1 MDDYD
6 EDALQAALAPGV
18 AKAKS
23 LFDAVAKDMAGQSAD
38 DIHAE
43 LVKRL
48 EAEPFEWD
56 DKGLREIASS
66 ISRASSDAKDAA
78 DVEKADDGPEDAGAG
93 DHSSEED
100 AAEKSDEDAAEKTDD

>member
-6 EDALQAALAPGV
+6 EDALEAALAPGI

-23 LFDAVAKDMAGQSAD
+23 LFDAVAKDLAGQSAD

-43 LVKRL
+43 LIRRL

-66 ISRASSDAKDAA
+66 ISRGSSEAQDAA
-78 DVEKADDGPEDAGAG
+78 DVERTDDSPEDAGA
-93 DHSSEED
+93 DDQST
-100 AAEKSDEDAAEKTDD
+100 DEGAAEKTHD

>member
-6 EDALQAALAPGV
+6 EDALQAALAPGI

-23 LFDAVAKDMAGQSAD
+23 LFDAVAKDLAGQSAD

-66 ISRASSDAKDAA
+66 ISRGSSGAQDAA
-78 DVEKADDGPEDAGAG
+78 DVEKGDDSPEDGGADG
-93 DHSSEED
+93 DSSDEGT
-100 AAEKSDEDAAEKTDD
+100 AEKTDEGAAEKTDD